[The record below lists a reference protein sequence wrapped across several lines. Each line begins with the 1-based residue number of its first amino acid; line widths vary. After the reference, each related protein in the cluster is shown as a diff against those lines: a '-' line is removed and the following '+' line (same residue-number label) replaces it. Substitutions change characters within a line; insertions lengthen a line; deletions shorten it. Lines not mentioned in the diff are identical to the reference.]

1 MDSILHD
8 NELRQALHKLYAANF
23 AVLREHPGVFSN
35 ADATRMLTSLMG
47 ARPWSWRVIGITRN
61 ALEVFAQ
68 NDFQRPAG
76 RIQRGH
82 RDDRAS
88 TARALFRE
96 PHIALPLDEFFKV
109 FLQRDE
115 TVLMTVEE
123 NKHKPNG
130 TFPDFIPID
139 REHQVFPCGTLV
151 GWQHRKQ
158 EVQFLRKLHR
168 QFATQFLEHPLR
180 ARD

>member
-8 NELRQALHKLYAANF
+8 NELRQALHKLYMANF
-23 AVLREHPGVFSN
+23 AVLREHPDVFTN
-35 ADATRMLTSLMG
+35 ADATRMLTGLMG
-47 ARPWSWRVIGITRN
+47 SRPWSWRVIGITRN
-61 ALEVFAQ
+61 ALEVFAR

-76 RIQRGH
+76 KIQRGH

-96 PHIALPLDEFFKV
+96 PDAALSLEEFFNV

-123 NKHKPNG
+123 NKHQPDG
-130 TFPDFIPID
+130 TFPDFIPIE
-139 REHQVFPCGTLV
+139 RERQVFPCGTLV

-158 EVQFLRKLHR
+158 EVQFLRDLYSQVLDRKNS
-168 QFATQFLEHPLR
+168 
-180 ARD
+180 

>member
-8 NELRQALHKLYAANF
+8 SSLRQALHKLYLANF
-23 AVLREHPGVFSN
+23 AVLREHPNAFTN
-35 ADATRMLTSLMG
+35 ADATRMLTGLMG
-47 ARPWSWRVIGITRN
+47 SRPWSWRVIGITRN

-76 RIQRGH
+76 KIQRGH

-96 PHIALPLDEFFKV
+96 TDAPLPLDEFFRV

-115 TVLMTVEE
+115 TVLMTAEE

-130 TFPDFIPID
+130 TFPQFIRIE
-139 REHQVFPCGTLV
+139 RGKQVFPCGTLV

-158 EVQFLRKLHR
+158 EVQFLRELYS
-168 QFATQFLEHPLR
+168 QYAGQ
-180 ARD
+180 ANS